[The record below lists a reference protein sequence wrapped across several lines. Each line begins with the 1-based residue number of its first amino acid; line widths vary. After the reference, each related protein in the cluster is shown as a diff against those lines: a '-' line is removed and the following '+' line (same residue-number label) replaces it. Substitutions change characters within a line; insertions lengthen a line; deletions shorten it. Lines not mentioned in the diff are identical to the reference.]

1 MSEIIQVDFKKK
13 EIIKNYKQYQWV
25 NALSGEMFD
34 FDSRKEDNVP
44 RVPLVLFVKHNN
56 ELIRVTAN
64 FKPEDLIAIG
74 KELNEQINNIEEQE
88 E

>member
-1 MSEIIQVDFKKK
+1 MSNIIQVDFKTKQ
-13 EIIKNYKQYQWV
+13 IIKDYKQYQWAD
-25 NALSGEMFD
+25 ALSGEMVD

-64 FKPEDLIAIG
+64 FKPEDLIVIG
-74 KELNEQINNIEEQE
+74 QDTLEMMETI
-88 E
+88 

>member
-1 MSEIIQVDFKKK
+1 MTNIVQVDFKKK

-74 KELNEQINNIEEQE
+74 QDTLEMMETI
-88 E
+88 

>member
-1 MSEIIQVDFKKK
+1 MTNIIDVDFKKK

-25 NALSGEMFD
+25 NALTGESVD

-64 FKPEDLIAIG
+64 FRPEDLIAIG
-74 KELNEQINNIEEQE
+74 QDTLEMMETI
-88 E
+88 